1 MPDGKK
7 IVDFQEYCPLCE
19 HLNLP
24 EEEEPCRECLATPVN
39 AWSHKPIRFVKNKN
53 KEKKR

>member
-1 MPDGKK
+1 MTDGKK

-39 AWSHKPIRFVKNKN
+39 AWSHKPVRFKK